1 MNCEVCGNELV
12 GVFSDFYME
21 VECVNC
27 GAPHQ
32 MKEPSG
38 APEGQEYP
46 HIKLSKDFIPIFRE
60 YWTTFNRRCRIGM
73 HFGPSKEIIDEVK
86 HLVNWL
92 RATHPKFAGED

>member
-1 MNCEVCGNELV
+1 MSCEVCGNELSTV
-12 GVFSDFYME
+12 MSDFHNE
-21 VECVNC
+21 AECIYC

-32 MKEPSG
+32 IGRYSG

-46 HIKLSKDFIPIFRE
+46 YITLSKDFIPIFRE

-73 HFGPSKEIIDEVK
+73 HLGPPTEIVTEVK

-92 RATHPKFAGED
+92 RATHPKYAGEG